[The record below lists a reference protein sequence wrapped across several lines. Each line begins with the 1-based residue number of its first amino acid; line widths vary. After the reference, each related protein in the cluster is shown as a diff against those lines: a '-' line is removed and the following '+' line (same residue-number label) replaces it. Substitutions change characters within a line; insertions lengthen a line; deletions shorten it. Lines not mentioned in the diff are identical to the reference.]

1 MNFVSNYVG
10 QGKNP
15 WQLSLVNN
23 HKKSLTNPFFYQH
36 NKAAVWEQL
45 DDTSSNQSAM
55 TSITDIPVAC
65 ATEKEGKIPKVSS
78 DHTLASSTCN
88 YEPRTCKSPNE
99 TNKKKCLFFK
109 KDQDKDCVERRPVSD
124 GPRPRL
130 SLGDMR
136 ASWREFSG
144 KHFGL
149 EHNKNKKKHSD
160 DNLDWCKLFSDS
172 WRFFFFVRKC
182 IV

>member
-1 MNFVSNYVG
+1 
-10 QGKNP
+10 
-15 WQLSLVNN
+15 
-23 HKKSLTNPFFYQH
+23 
-36 NKAAVWEQL
+36 
-45 DDTSSNQSAM
+45 M
-55 TSITDIPVAC
+55 TSVTDIPVAC

-78 DHTLASSTCN
+78 EHTLASSTCN
-88 YEPRTCKSPNE
+88 YEPRACKSPNE

-109 KDQDKDCVERRPVSD
+109 KDQGKDYVEGRPVTD

-149 EHNKNKKKHSD
+149 EHSKNKKKQNSD
-160 DNLDWCKLFSDS
+160 DNNDWCC
-172 WRFFFFVRKC
+172 FFFVFLTLFFFVMNIKKC
-182 IV
+182 IAKRKVLFTVIAVNWPQQFFIQ